1 MVTDLVKKKQC
12 RIEVRDGVTAVHA
25 ELKCGTEQLRF

>member
-1 MVTDLVKKKQC
+1 MVNNILLNI

-25 ELKCGTEQLRF
+25 ELNVHIPIYSNI